1 MTSAST
7 EKATSMDAI
16 RAQFPA
22 LQRLHGG
29 QPVAYFDGPGGTQ
42 VPASVPAAITDY
54 LLNHNANAH
63 WAFPSSAETDAIVL
77 AAREAFADFLNCAPQ
92 EVVFGANMT
101 TLTFHLARAIGRGLQ
116 AGDEV
121 VVTDLDHHANRAPWQ
136 AIAKERG
143 LVLRSVRLDTA
154 TGELD
159 WKDFAQQVTNRT
171 RLVAVGAASN
181 ALGTVNDVKRAVAL
195 AKRVG
200 ALIFVDAVA
209 YAPHA
214 LVDVQDWGCD
224 FLACS
229 AYKFYGPHVGVL
241 YGKQALLEALDVP
254 KLEPAPDTAPDRFET
269 GTANFEG
276 IAGAAAAV
284 NFLASLGGVAG
295 QEGGSQLAVSGSA
308 RRQRLA
314 TAFAQLHAHAAPLF
328 AELWDGLAAIPGL
341 RLFGPAPQ
349 AARIPTLSFTLASVP
364 AETLSRQ
371 LAATGLFASS
381 GNFYAATVAQ
391 RYGQEAEGFLRIGL
405 SCYSTH
411 SEITRLVQAVR
422 AISIQASGNPT

>member
-1 MTSAST
+1 MTMLAI
-7 EKATSMDAI
+7 EAI
-16 RAQFPA
+16 RAHFPA
-22 LQRLHGG
+22 LQRQQGG
-29 QPVAYFDGPGGTQ
+29 HSVAYFDGPGGTQ

-63 WAFPSSAETDAIVL
+63 WAFTTSVETDAIVL
-77 AAREAFADFLNCAPQ
+77 AAREAYADFLHCAPN
-92 EVVFGANMT
+92 EIVFGANMT

-116 AGDEV
+116 PGDEI
-121 VVTDLDHHANRAPWQ
+121 VVTDLDHHANRGPWQ
-136 AIAKERG
+136 AIAKDRG

-154 TGELD
+154 SGELD
-159 WKDFAQQVTNRT
+159 WDDFQRQMTSRT

-195 AKRVG
+195 AKAVG
-200 ALIFVDAVA
+200 ALSFVDAVA

-241 YGKQALLEALDVP
+241 YGRHALLAALDVP
-254 KLEPAPDTAPDRFET
+254 KLEPAPETAPDRLET

-284 NFLASLGGVAG
+284 DFLGSLG
-295 QEGGSQLAVSGSA
+295 EGNT
-308 RRQRLA
+308 RRERLA
-314 TAFAQLHAHAAPLF
+314 AAFAGLHEHSMVLF
-328 AELWDGLAAIPGL
+328 AELWNGLAAIPGL
-341 RLFGPAPQ
+341 TLYGPPPCEQ
-349 AARIPTLSFTLASVP
+349 RIPTLSFTLAGITP
-364 AETLSRQ
+364 EQLSRQ
-371 LAATGLFASS
+371 LAAVGLFASS

-391 RYGQEAEGFLRIGL
+391 RYGQEAEGFLRVGL
-405 SCYSTH
+405 SCYS
-411 SEITRLVQAVR
+411 SRNEVARLVAAVR
-422 AISIQASGNPT
+422 AIRG

>member
-1 MTSAST
+1 MTMLAI
-7 EKATSMDAI
+7 EAI
-16 RAQFPA
+16 REHFPA
-22 LQRLHGG
+22 LQRQQGG
-29 QPVAYFDGPGGTQ
+29 HPVAYFDGPGGTQ
-42 VPASVPAAITDY
+42 VPASVPAAIADY

-63 WAFPSSAETDAIVL
+63 WAFTTSVETDAIVL
-77 AAREAFADFLNCAPQ
+77 AAREAYADFLNCMPD

-116 AGDEV
+116 AGDEI
-121 VVTDLDHHANRAPWQ
+121 VVTDLDHHANRGPWQ
-136 AIAKERG
+136 AIAKDRG

-159 WKDFAQQVTNRT
+159 WDDFQRRVTPRT
-171 RLVAVGAASN
+171 KVVAVGAASN

-195 AKRVG
+195 AKTVG
-200 ALIFVDAVA
+200 ALSFVDAVA

-241 YGKQALLEALDVP
+241 YGRHALLAALDVP
-254 KLEPAPDTAPDRFET
+254 KLEPAPDTAPDRLET

-284 NFLASLGGVAG
+284 NFLASLADGNT
-295 QEGGSQLAVSGSA
+295 
-308 RRQRLA
+308 RRERLA
-314 TAFAQLHAHAAPLF
+314 AAFTGLHEHSMALF
-328 AELWDGLAAIPGL
+328 AELWNGLAAIPGL
-341 RLFGPAPQ
+341 TLYGPPPCEE
-349 AARIPTLSFTLASVP
+349 RIPTLSFTLAGVTP
-364 AETLSRQ
+364 EQLSRQ
-371 LAATGLFASS
+371 LAAIGLFASS

-391 RYGQEAEGFLRIGL
+391 RYAQEAEGFLRVGL
-405 SCYSTH
+405 SCYSTRN
-411 SEITRLVQAVR
+411 EVARLVAAVQAMR
-422 AISIQASGNPT
+422 G

>member
-1 MTSAST
+1 MTMLAI
-7 EKATSMDAI
+7 EAI
-16 RAQFPA
+16 REHFPA
-22 LQRLHGG
+22 LQRQQGG
-29 QPVAYFDGPGGTQ
+29 HPVAYFDGPGGTQ

-63 WAFPSSAETDAIVL
+63 WAFTTSVETDAIVL
-77 AAREAFADFLNCAPQ
+77 AAREAYADFLNCMPD

-116 AGDEV
+116 AGDEI
-121 VVTDLDHHANRAPWQ
+121 VVTDLDHHANRGPWQ
-136 AIAKERG
+136 AIAKDRG

-159 WKDFAQQVTNRT
+159 WDDFQRQVTPRT
-171 RLVAVGAASN
+171 KVVAVGAASN

-195 AKRVG
+195 AKTVG
-200 ALIFVDAVA
+200 ALSFVDAVA

-241 YGKQALLEALDVP
+241 YGRHALLAALDVP
-254 KLEPAPDTAPDRFET
+254 KLEPAPNTAPDRLET

-284 NFLASLGGVAG
+284 NFLASLADGNT
-295 QEGGSQLAVSGSA
+295 
-308 RRQRLA
+308 RRERLA
-314 TAFAQLHAHAAPLF
+314 AAFTGLHEHSMALF
-328 AELWDGLAAIPGL
+328 AELWNGLAAIPGL
-341 RLFGPAPQ
+341 TLYGPPPCEE
-349 AARIPTLSFTLASVP
+349 RIPTLSFTLAGVTP
-364 AETLSRQ
+364 EQLSRQ
-371 LAATGLFASS
+371 LAAIGLFASS
-381 GNFYAATVAQ
+381 GNFYAATVAE
-391 RYGQEAEGFLRIGL
+391 RYGQEAEGFLRVGL
-405 SCYSTH
+405 SCYSTRN
-411 SEITRLVQAVR
+411 EVARLVAAVQAMR
-422 AISIQASGNPT
+422 G

>member
-1 MTSAST
+1 MTMLAI
-7 EKATSMDAI
+7 EAI
-16 RAQFPA
+16 REHFPA
-22 LQRLHGG
+22 LQRQQGG
-29 QPVAYFDGPGGTQ
+29 HPVAYFDGPGGTQ

-63 WAFPSSAETDAIVL
+63 WAFTTSVETDAIVL
-77 AAREAFADFLNCAPQ
+77 AAREAYADFLNCMPD

-116 AGDEV
+116 AGDEI
-121 VVTDLDHHANRAPWQ
+121 VVTDLDHHANRGPWQ
-136 AIAKERG
+136 AIAKDRG

-159 WKDFAQQVTNRT
+159 WDDFQRQVTPRT
-171 RLVAVGAASN
+171 KVVAVGAASN

-195 AKRVG
+195 AKTVG
-200 ALIFVDAVA
+200 ALSLVDAVA

-241 YGKQALLEALDVP
+241 YGRHALLAALDVP
-254 KLEPAPDTAPDRFET
+254 KLEPAPNTAPDRLET

-284 NFLASLGGVAG
+284 NFLASLADGNT
-295 QEGGSQLAVSGSA
+295 
-308 RRQRLA
+308 RRERLA
-314 TAFAQLHAHAAPLF
+314 AAFTGLHEHSMALF
-328 AELWDGLAAIPGL
+328 AELWNGLAAIPGL
-341 RLFGPAPQ
+341 TLYGPPPCEE
-349 AARIPTLSFTLASVP
+349 RIPTLSFTLAGVTP
-364 AETLSRQ
+364 EQLSRQ
-371 LAATGLFASS
+371 LAAIGLFASS
-381 GNFYAATVAQ
+381 GNFYAATVAE
-391 RYGQEAEGFLRIGL
+391 RYGQEAEGFLRVGL
-405 SCYSTH
+405 SCYSTRN
-411 SEITRLVQAVR
+411 EVARLVAAVQAMR
-422 AISIQASGNPT
+422 G

>member
-1 MTSAST
+1 MSLLTI
-7 EKATSMDAI
+7 DAI
-16 RAQFPA
+16 RAHFPA
-22 LQRLHGG
+22 LQRQHAG

-63 WAFPSSAETDAIVL
+63 WAFTTSVETDAIVL
-77 AAREAFADFLNCAPQ
+77 AAREAYADFLNCGSN

-101 TLTFHLARAIGRGLQ
+101 TLAFHLARAIGRGLQ
-116 AGDEV
+116 PGDEI
-121 VVTDLDHHANRAPWQ
+121 VVTDLDHHANRGPWQ
-136 AIAKERG
+136 AIAKDRG

-154 TGELD
+154 SGELD
-159 WKDFAQQVTNRT
+159 WDDFHRQVTSRT

-195 AKRVG
+195 AKQAG
-200 ALIFVDAVA
+200 ALTFVDAVA

-241 YGKQALLEALDVP
+241 YGRHALLGALDVP
-254 KLEPAPDTAPDRFET
+254 KLEPAPETAPDRLET

-284 NFLASLGGVAG
+284 EFLASLGTGNT
-295 QEGGSQLAVSGSA
+295 
-308 RRQRLA
+308 RRARLA
-314 TAFAQLHAHAAPLF
+314 AAFAGLHENSMALF
-328 AELWDGLAAIPGL
+328 AELWAGLAAIPGL
-341 RLFGPAPQ
+341 TLYGPPPQ
-349 AARIPTLSFTLASVP
+349 ESRIPTLSFTLAGVVP
-364 AETLSRQ
+364 EQLSRQ
-371 LAATGLFASS
+371 LAAAGLFASS
-381 GNFYAATVAQ
+381 GNFYAATVAE
-391 RYGQEAEGFLRIGL
+391 RYGQEAEGFLRVGL
-405 SCYSTH
+405 SCYSTRN
-411 SEITRLVQAVR
+411 EVARLVAAVQATR
-422 AISIQASGNPT
+422 G

>member
-1 MTSAST
+1 MTMLAI
-7 EKATSMDAI
+7 EAI
-16 RAQFPA
+16 REHFPA
-22 LQRLHGG
+22 LQRQQGG
-29 QPVAYFDGPGGTQ
+29 HPVAYFDGPGGTQ

-63 WAFPSSAETDAIVL
+63 WAFTTSVETDAIVL
-77 AAREAFADFLNCAPQ
+77 AAREAYADFLNCMPD

-116 AGDEV
+116 AGDEI
-121 VVTDLDHHANRAPWQ
+121 VVTDLDHHANRGPWQ
-136 AIAKERG
+136 AIAKDRG

-159 WKDFAQQVTNRT
+159 WDDFQRQVTPRT
-171 RLVAVGAASN
+171 KVVAVGAASN

-195 AKRVG
+195 AKTVG
-200 ALIFVDAVA
+200 ALSLVDAVA

-241 YGKQALLEALDVP
+241 YGRHALLAALDVP
-254 KLEPAPDTAPDRFET
+254 KLEPAPNTAPDRLET

-284 NFLASLGGVAG
+284 NFLASLADGNT
-295 QEGGSQLAVSGSA
+295 
-308 RRQRLA
+308 RRERLA
-314 TAFAQLHAHAAPLF
+314 AAFTGLHEHSMALF
-328 AELWDGLAAIPGL
+328 AELWNGLAAIPGL
-341 RLFGPAPQ
+341 TLYGPPPCEE
-349 AARIPTLSFTLASVP
+349 RIPTLSFTLAGVTP
-364 AETLSRQ
+364 EQLSRQ
-371 LAATGLFASS
+371 LAAIGLFASS
-381 GNFYAATVAQ
+381 GNFYAATVAE
-391 RYGQEAEGFLRIGL
+391 RYGQEAEGFLRVGL
-405 SCYSTH
+405 SCYS
-411 SEITRLVQAVR
+411 SRNEVARLVAAVQAMR
-422 AISIQASGNPT
+422 G

>member
-1 MTSAST
+1 MTMLAI
-7 EKATSMDAI
+7 EAI
-16 RAQFPA
+16 RAHFPA
-22 LQRLHGG
+22 LQRQQGG
-29 QPVAYFDGPGGTQ
+29 HSVAYFDGPGGTQ

-63 WAFPSSAETDAIVL
+63 WAFTTSVETDAIVL
-77 AAREAFADFLNCAPQ
+77 AAREAYADFLHCAPN
-92 EVVFGANMT
+92 EIVFGANMT

-116 AGDEV
+116 PGDEI
-121 VVTDLDHHANRAPWQ
+121 VVTDLDHHANRGPWQ
-136 AIAKERG
+136 AIVKDCG

-159 WKDFAQQVTNRT
+159 WDDFQRQVTPRT
-171 RLVAVGAASN
+171 KVVAVGAASN

-195 AKRVG
+195 AKAVG
-200 ALIFVDAVA
+200 ALSFVDAVA

-241 YGKQALLEALDVP
+241 YGRHALLAALDVP
-254 KLEPAPDTAPDRFET
+254 KLEPAPETAPDRLET

-284 NFLASLGGVAG
+284 DFLGSLG
-295 QEGGSQLAVSGSA
+295 EGNT
-308 RRQRLA
+308 RRERLA
-314 TAFAQLHAHAAPLF
+314 AAFAGLHEHSMVLF
-328 AELWDGLAAIPGL
+328 AELWNGLAAIPGL
-341 RLFGPAPQ
+341 TLYGPPPCEQ
-349 AARIPTLSFTLASVP
+349 RIPTLSFTLAGITP
-364 AETLSRQ
+364 EQLSRQ
-371 LAATGLFASS
+371 LAAVGLFASS

-391 RYGQEAEGFLRIGL
+391 RYGQEAEGFLRVGL
-405 SCYSTH
+405 SCYS
-411 SEITRLVQAVR
+411 SRNEVARLVAAVR
-422 AISIQASGNPT
+422 AIRG

>member
-1 MTSAST
+1 MTMLAI
-7 EKATSMDAI
+7 EAI
-16 RAQFPA
+16 REHFPA
-22 LQRLHGG
+22 LQRQQGG
-29 QPVAYFDGPGGTQ
+29 HPVAYFDGPGGTQ
-42 VPASVPAAITDY
+42 VPASVPAAIADY

-63 WAFPSSAETDAIVL
+63 WAFTTSVETDAIVL
-77 AAREAFADFLNCAPQ
+77 AAREAYADFLNCMPD

-116 AGDEV
+116 AGDEI
-121 VVTDLDHHANRAPWQ
+121 VVTDLDHHANRGPWQ
-136 AIAKERG
+136 AIAKDRG

-159 WKDFAQQVTNRT
+159 WDDFQRQVTPRT
-171 RLVAVGAASN
+171 KVVAVGAASN

-195 AKRVG
+195 AKTVG
-200 ALIFVDAVA
+200 ALSLVDAVA

-241 YGKQALLEALDVP
+241 YGRHALLAALDVP
-254 KLEPAPDTAPDRFET
+254 KLEPAPNTAPDRLET

-284 NFLASLGGVAG
+284 NFLASLADGNT
-295 QEGGSQLAVSGSA
+295 
-308 RRQRLA
+308 RRERLA
-314 TAFAQLHAHAAPLF
+314 AAFTGLHEHSMALF
-328 AELWDGLAAIPGL
+328 AELWNGLAAIPGL
-341 RLFGPAPQ
+341 TLYGPPPCEE
-349 AARIPTLSFTLASVP
+349 RIPTLSFTLAGVTP
-364 AETLSRQ
+364 EQLSRQ
-371 LAATGLFASS
+371 LAAIGLFASS

-391 RYGQEAEGFLRIGL
+391 RYAQEAEGFLRVGL
-405 SCYSTH
+405 SCYSTRN
-411 SEITRLVQAVR
+411 EVARLVAAVQAMR
-422 AISIQASGNPT
+422 G

>member
-1 MTSAST
+1 MTMLAI
-7 EKATSMDAI
+7 EAI
-16 RAQFPA
+16 REHFPA
-22 LQRLHGG
+22 LQRQQGG
-29 QPVAYFDGPGGTQ
+29 HPVAYFDGPGGTQ

-63 WAFPSSAETDAIVL
+63 WAFTTSVETDAIVL
-77 AAREAFADFLNCAPQ
+77 AAREAYADFLNCMPD

-116 AGDEV
+116 AGDEI
-121 VVTDLDHHANRAPWQ
+121 VVTDLDHHANRGPWQ
-136 AIAKERG
+136 AIAKDRG

-154 TGELD
+154 IGELD
-159 WKDFAQQVTNRT
+159 WDDFQRQVTPRT
-171 RLVAVGAASN
+171 KVVAVGAASN

-195 AKRVG
+195 AKTVG
-200 ALIFVDAVA
+200 ALSFVDAVA

-241 YGKQALLEALDVP
+241 YGRHALLAALDVP
-254 KLEPAPDTAPDRFET
+254 KLEPAPDTAPDRLET

-284 NFLASLGGVAG
+284 NFLASLADGNT
-295 QEGGSQLAVSGSA
+295 
-308 RRQRLA
+308 RRERLA
-314 TAFAQLHAHAAPLF
+314 AAFTGLHEHSMALF
-328 AELWDGLAAIPGL
+328 AELWNGLAAIPGL
-341 RLFGPAPQ
+341 TLYGPPPCEE
-349 AARIPTLSFTLASVP
+349 RIPTLSFTLAGVTP
-364 AETLSRQ
+364 EQLSRQ
-371 LAATGLFASS
+371 LAAVGLFASS

-391 RYGQEAEGFLRIGL
+391 RYAQEAEGFLRVGL
-405 SCYSTH
+405 SCYSTRN
-411 SEITRLVQAVR
+411 EVARLVAAVQAMR
-422 AISIQASGNPT
+422 G

>member
-1 MTSAST
+1 MTMLAI
-7 EKATSMDAI
+7 EAI
-16 RAQFPA
+16 REHFPA
-22 LQRLHGG
+22 LQRQQGG
-29 QPVAYFDGPGGTQ
+29 HPVAYFDGPGGTQ

-63 WAFPSSAETDAIVL
+63 WAFTTSVETDAIVL
-77 AAREAFADFLNCAPQ
+77 AAREAYADLLNCMPD

-116 AGDEV
+116 AGDEI
-121 VVTDLDHHANRAPWQ
+121 VVTDLDHHANRGPWQ
-136 AIAKERG
+136 AIAKDRG
-143 LVLRSVRLDTA
+143 LVLRSVRLDTT

-159 WKDFAQQVTNRT
+159 WDDFQRQVTPRT
-171 RLVAVGAASN
+171 KVVAVGAASN

-195 AKRVG
+195 AKAVG
-200 ALIFVDAVA
+200 ALSFVDAVA

-241 YGKQALLEALDVP
+241 YGRHALLAALDVP
-254 KLEPAPDTAPDRFET
+254 KLEPAPDTAPDRLET

-284 NFLASLGGVAG
+284 NFLASLADGNT
-295 QEGGSQLAVSGSA
+295 
-308 RRQRLA
+308 RRERLA
-314 TAFAQLHAHAAPLF
+314 AAFTGLHEHSMALF
-328 AELWDGLAAIPGL
+328 AELWNGLAAIPGL
-341 RLFGPAPQ
+341 TLYGPPPCEE
-349 AARIPTLSFTLASVP
+349 RIPTLSFTLAGVTP
-364 AETLSRQ
+364 EQLSRQ
-371 LAATGLFASS
+371 LAAIGLFASI

-391 RYGQEAEGFLRIGL
+391 RYAQEAEGFLRVGL
-405 SCYSTH
+405 SCYSTRN
-411 SEITRLVQAVR
+411 EVARLVAAVQTMR
-422 AISIQASGNPT
+422 V

>member
-1 MTSAST
+1 MTMLAI
-7 EKATSMDAI
+7 EAI
-16 RAQFPA
+16 REHFPA
-22 LQRLHGG
+22 LQRQQGG
-29 QPVAYFDGPGGTQ
+29 HPVAYFDGPGGTQ

-63 WAFPSSAETDAIVL
+63 WAFTTSVETDAIVL
-77 AAREAFADFLNCAPQ
+77 AARGAFADFLNCTPD

-116 AGDEV
+116 AGDEI
-121 VVTDLDHHANRAPWQ
+121 VVTDLDHHANRGPWQ
-136 AIAKERG
+136 AIAKDRG
-143 LVLRSVRLDTA
+143 LLLRSVRLDTA

-159 WKDFAQQVTNRT
+159 WDDFQRQVTPRT
-171 RLVAVGAASN
+171 KVVAVGAASN

-195 AKRVG
+195 AKTVG
-200 ALIFVDAVA
+200 ALSFVDAVA

-241 YGKQALLEALDVP
+241 YGRHALLAALDVP
-254 KLEPAPDTAPDRFET
+254 KLEPAPDTAPDRLET

-284 NFLASLGGVAG
+284 NFLASLADGNT
-295 QEGGSQLAVSGSA
+295 
-308 RRQRLA
+308 RRERLA
-314 TAFAQLHAHAAPLF
+314 AAFTGLHEHSMALF
-328 AELWDGLAAIPGL
+328 AELWNGLAAIPGL
-341 RLFGPAPQ
+341 TLYGPPPCEE
-349 AARIPTLSFTLASVP
+349 RIPTLSFTLTGVTP
-364 AETLSRQ
+364 EQLSRQ
-371 LAATGLFASS
+371 LAAVGLFASS

-391 RYGQEAEGFLRIGL
+391 RYAQEAEGFLRVGL
-405 SCYSTH
+405 SCYSTRN
-411 SEITRLVQAVR
+411 EVARLVAAVQAMR
-422 AISIQASGNPT
+422 G

>member
-1 MTSAST
+1 MTMLAI
-7 EKATSMDAI
+7 EAI
-16 RAQFPA
+16 REHFPA
-22 LQRLHGG
+22 LQRQQGG
-29 QPVAYFDGPGGTQ
+29 HPVAYFDGPGGTQ
-42 VPASVPAAITDY
+42 VPASVPAAIADY

-63 WAFPSSAETDAIVL
+63 WAFTTSVETDAIVL
-77 AAREAFADFLNCAPQ
+77 AAREAYADFLNCMPD

-116 AGDEV
+116 AGDEI
-121 VVTDLDHHANRAPWQ
+121 VVTDLDHHANRGPWQ
-136 AIAKERG
+136 AIAKDRG

-159 WKDFAQQVTNRT
+159 WDDFQRRVTPRT
-171 RLVAVGAASN
+171 KVVAVGAASN

-195 AKRVG
+195 AKTVG
-200 ALIFVDAVA
+200 ALSFVDAVA

-241 YGKQALLEALDVP
+241 YGRHALLAALDVP
-254 KLEPAPDTAPDRFET
+254 KLEPAPDTAPDRLET

-284 NFLASLGGVAG
+284 NFLASLADGNT
-295 QEGGSQLAVSGSA
+295 
-308 RRQRLA
+308 RRERLA
-314 TAFAQLHAHAAPLF
+314 AAFTGLHEHSMALF
-328 AELWDGLAAIPGL
+328 AELWNGLAAIPGL
-341 RLFGPAPQ
+341 TLYGPPPCEE
-349 AARIPTLSFTLASVP
+349 RIPTLSFTLAGVTP
-364 AETLSRQ
+364 EQLSRQ
-371 LAATGLFASS
+371 LAAVGLFASS

-391 RYGQEAEGFLRIGL
+391 RYAQEAEGFLRVGL
-405 SCYSTH
+405 SCYSTRN
-411 SEITRLVQAVR
+411 EVARLVAAVQAMR
-422 AISIQASGNPT
+422 G